1 MLTTGRVRSL
11 GCCPKLP
18 KDQDWTSSL
27 LTSGPGTVTP
37 AARNDSCSQDLNAGV
52 KPGFPKTIQTNDTG
66 VRQAARH
73 SAERFNN
80 CTNDLFL
87 FKEARV
93 LRALVQ
99 IVKGLKYML
108 ELEIRRTTCK
118 KTRHSDLDDCDFQT
132 NHTLKWISAPL
143 HGRKLAVSVDGRRP

>member
-1 MLTTGRVRSL
+1 MRPAGALLALCGLVLSTTG
-11 GCCPKLP
+11 
-18 KDQDWTSSL
+18 
-27 LTSGPGTVTP
+27 GP
-37 AARNDSCSQDLNAGV
+37 AQDSCSQDLNAGV

-132 NHTLKWISAPL
+132 NHTLKWTLSCYSEVWVIPWL
-143 HGRKLAVSVDGRRP
+143 QKVEVPVLYCH